1 MTRLDAGPAESRRA
15 PLPRC
20 LTLTMQI
27 KCAQTSTAWKGGG
40 AIPVVVVV
48 VAMASTRRDFFD
60 QRGSNAVAW
69 DGEQE
74 PEMASGVLAYQHGV
88 QVNLA
93 CDESRE

>member
-48 VAMASTRRDFFD
+48 VAMASTRRDFFER
-60 QRGSNAVAW
+60 RGV
-69 DGEQE
+69 GRGRGV
-74 PEMASGVLAYQHGV
+74 SGNKGQKWQAGFWLTNMVF
-88 QVNLA
+88 
-93 CDESRE
+93 E